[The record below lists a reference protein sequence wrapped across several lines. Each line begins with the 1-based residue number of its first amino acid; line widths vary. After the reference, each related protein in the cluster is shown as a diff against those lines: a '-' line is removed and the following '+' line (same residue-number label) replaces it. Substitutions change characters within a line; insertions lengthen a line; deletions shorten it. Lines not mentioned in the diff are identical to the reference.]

1 METLKNNFNKVTDL
15 EDELHIHINSAS
27 KKHQNLQNSVNTMQA
42 DLQNAL
48 TTVNTLNS
56 NVATLQNTSSMHQQD
71 IDTLNEELGL
81 QSAQITQLNNS
92 INVANTNINTISS
105 QLSGKADIS
114 SVPTKTS
121 QLTNDSG
128 FLTSHQSLVECIK
141 QGDTLTKP
149 LTVTGGD
156 STTAGKIIL
165 TSNGQITDTGTATLL
180 GFSNGSLLTGHG
192 NYTLKLRG
200 STARPSYN
208 NSNMALYADIP
219 SLDTTPTNN
228 SSNSITSGGVYSALL
243 NKENTSNKVT
253 AISSSSTDTQYPSAK
268 CVYNAIQNAGGSGGA
283 FVMETKLYDF
293 TDSPLVAGRNVYQ
306 TVCYIQAPT
315 NTTAL
320 ITTHFV
326 INTANNQTDTTGG
339 ANIFIRVNNEIKTQL
354 LVAKGDIDTQYTLS
368 YLYTGTG
375 NKDDISIRLQSVYS
389 TSKACLK
396 SVLVQVLGQNI
407 NVTYQ

>member
-1 METLKNNFNKVTDL
+1 METLKNNFNKTTDL

-27 KKHQNLQNSVNTMQA
+27 KKHQNLQNSVNTMQS

-56 NVATLQNTSSMHQQD
+56 SVATLQNTSSMQQQD
-71 IDTLNEELGL
+71 INTLNTELSS
-81 QSAQITQLNNS
+81 QSTQITQL
-92 INVANTNINTISS
+92 NTNINTISS
-105 QLSGKADIS
+105 QLSGKADVS

-128 FLTSHQSLVECIK
+128 FLTSHQSLAECIK

-156 STTAGKIIL
+156 GAAAGKIIL
-165 TSNGQITDTGTATLL
+165 TSNGQITDAGTATLL
-180 GFSNGSLLTGHG
+180 GLSSGSLLTGHG

-200 STARPSYN
+200 SAVRPTYN

-228 SSNSITSGGVYSALL
+228 SSNAITSGGVYSALL

-268 CVYNAIQNAGGSGGA
+268 CVYNAIQNAGGGGGGTL
-283 FVMETKLYDF
+283 VMETKLYDF
-293 TDSPLVAGRNVYQ
+293 TAAPLVAGRNVYQ

-315 NTTAL
+315 NATAL
-320 ITTHFV
+320 ITAHFV
-326 INTANNQTDTTGG
+326 INTADGQADTTGG
-339 ANIFIRVNNEIKTQL
+339 ANIYIRVNNVITTQL
-354 LVAKGDIDTQYTLS
+354 LVAKGGIDTQYTLS